1 MEIKQREYIY
11 PTGMKT
17 HPNEDVYY
25 DYASGKP
32 FKELYP
38 SMYKEGWGFIGIR
51 VVDEEI
57 YFINDEEA
65 EEYILKKYRLK
76 SMQSSYDKGYHYY
89 SEWER
94 EAWQ

>member
-1 MEIKQREYIY
+1 
-11 PTGMKT
+11 MKT

-65 EEYILKKYRLK
+65 EEYILKKYRLR
-76 SMQSSYDKGYHYY
+76 SMQSSYDKG
-89 SEWER
+89 
-94 EAWQ
+94 